1 MDNVYRSCAGIDIH
15 QNNVVA
21 CVLVGP
27 LTSTRPKKYEATFKT
42 TTRDLE
48 ALNHWLKSFG
58 VEAVGMEST
67 GVYWKPIWH
76 ALINDFKLILANPQR
91 IKNIPGQ
98 KTDKKDAY
106 WIAKLTRIDLIPAS
120 FVPDENI
127 QALRNL
133 TRQRIHY
140 IESRNTEKNRVHK
153 ILQCGGIK
161 LTSYIKDVFG
171 KSGRNLLD
179 MLMNGEV
186 ITLKKIQNSVY
197 TSLKNKTQD
206 LYDAM
211 DGYLSKV
218 DRFLLKQAM
227 MIIDTYNEAI
237 ESIEEQI
244 DEQLKIYEEELEVL
258 DSIPGIDKIAASIII
273 AEIGDDV
280 SQFPTANHLASWAG
294 LCPGNN
300 ESSGK
305 KKSTRIRKG
314 NRYLKNIC
322 AKQLL

>member
-1 MDNVYRSCAGIDIH
+1 M
-15 QNNVVA
+15 
-21 CVLVGP
+21 
-27 LTSTRPKKYEATFKT
+27 
-42 TTRDLE
+42 
-48 ALNHWLKSFG
+48 
-58 VEAVGMEST
+58 
-67 GVYWKPIWH
+67 
-76 ALINDFKLILANPQR
+76 
-91 IKNIPGQ
+91 
-98 KTDKKDAY
+98 
-106 WIAKLTRIDLIPAS
+106 
-120 FVPDENI
+120 
-127 QALRNL
+127 
-133 TRQRIHY
+133 
-140 IESRNTEKNRVHK
+140 HK

-218 DRFLLKQAM
+218 DRFLLKQSI

-237 ESIEEQI
+237 ENIEEQI
-244 DEQLKIYEEELEVL
+244 DEQLKIYE
-258 DSIPGIDKIAASIII
+258 

-314 NRYLKNIC
+314 NRYLKKHLCQTAFVASRKKDCRFYEKFKRLKYRRGPQKAII
-322 AKQLL
+322 AIAHDILRTAYYLLDKKRYTKK

>member
-1 MDNVYRSCAGIDIH
+1 
-15 QNNVVA
+15 
-21 CVLVGP
+21 
-27 LTSTRPKKYEATFKT
+27 
-42 TTRDLE
+42 
-48 ALNHWLKSFG
+48 
-58 VEAVGMEST
+58 
-67 GVYWKPIWH
+67 
-76 ALINDFKLILANPQR
+76 
-91 IKNIPGQ
+91 
-98 KTDKKDAY
+98 
-106 WIAKLTRIDLIPAS
+106 
-120 FVPDENI
+120 
-127 QALRNL
+127 
-133 TRQRIHY
+133 
-140 IESRNTEKNRVHK
+140 
-153 ILQCGGIK
+153 
-161 LTSYIKDVFG
+161 
-171 KSGRNLLD
+171 

-237 ESIEEQI
+237 ENIEEQI

-258 DSIPGIDKIAASIII
+258 DSIPRIDKIAASIII
-273 AEIGDDV
+273 AEIGDDA

-314 NRYLKNIC
+314 NRYLKKHLCQAAFVASRKKTVDFMRNLKC
-322 AKQLL
+322 